1 MKLSNFKQF
10 IKNFGQGRY
19 IKLGIFFAMSLIAGC
34 LEFIGIALIYP
45 FIMMIINPDI
55 VTNSTYYNKYVQI
68 TGIDN
73 IIFTA
78 FAIGFFVLL
87 TFIIKNIYIIINTFI
102 QSKFVANWKKDLTKR
117 FMEYFIYAPYKDT
130 MNIPQSD
137 KMYILTTLIGQSID
151 GFVMRALNLMTN
163 SLIIF
168 MIILLLFIKFP
179 IAATTTVVFV
189 IVSMS
194 VQNKYFKSKIAKLSK
209 ILNEKSRK
217 YTKTMFEIINNLK
230 EFKILSAENSF
241 YENYALQEAEYRHIQ
256 TINGF
261 YGSIPPY
268 IIEILIV
275 SSLLLLG
282 AIISISNKSGNSVL
296 IASYAIIAASIF
308 RIAPA
313 LNRVQTSIININ
325 SSKEFVKRL
334 NEEYEQYDLEHFK
347 EPADKQYAKMNFN
360 KKIRLEKINFSYNKS
375 KQVLKNITFEIN
387 KGDFIGIIGL
397 SGAGKSTLADIITG
411 LLPPDSGTITVDN
424 TLLTEENYPQFRRI
438 LGYVPQQINILD
450 KSIKENVAWGCKKIN
465 EEGVIKALKAAQL
478 YDVLKDYPEGINANI
493 IIGSNGLSQGQ
504 KQRLALARA
513 LYRDPEIIILDEAT
527 SALDVQV
534 ENEITEMLKQISK
547 SKTII
552 AIAHRLSTLKACN
565 KLLYLKEGQL
575 IDIGTFEELSNS
587 YKDFENLVKLSKIN

>member
-1 MKLSNFKQF
+1 MACILSLNHS
-10 IKNFGQGRY
+10 G
-19 IKLGIFFAMSLIAGC
+19 S
-34 LEFIGIALIYP
+34 
-45 FIMMIINPDI
+45 
-55 VTNSTYYNKYVQI
+55 NSDLV
-68 TGIDN
+68 
-73 IIFTA
+73 A
-78 FAIGFFVLL
+78 SFAIV
-87 TFIIKNIYIIINTFI
+87 
-102 QSKFVANWKKDLTKR
+102 VA
-117 FMEYFIYAPYKDT
+117 
-130 MNIPQSD
+130 
-137 KMYILTTLIGQSID
+137 
-151 GFVMRALNLMTN
+151 AL
-163 SLIIF
+163 
-168 MIILLLFIKFP
+168 
-179 IAATTTVVFV
+179 
-189 IVSMS
+189 
-194 VQNKYFKSKIAKLSK
+194 
-209 ILNEKSRK
+209 
-217 YTKTMFEIINNLK
+217 
-230 EFKILSAENSF
+230 
-241 YENYALQEAEYRHIQ
+241 
-256 TINGF
+256 
-261 YGSIPPY
+261 
-268 IIEILIV
+268 
-275 SSLLLLG
+275 
-282 AIISISNKSGNSVL
+282 
-296 IASYAIIAASIF
+296 F

-565 KLLYLKEGQL
+565 KLIYIKNGQL
-575 IDIGTFEELSNS
+575 IDIGSFNELSCK
-587 YKDFENLVKLSKIN
+587 YPDFATLVQLSSIK